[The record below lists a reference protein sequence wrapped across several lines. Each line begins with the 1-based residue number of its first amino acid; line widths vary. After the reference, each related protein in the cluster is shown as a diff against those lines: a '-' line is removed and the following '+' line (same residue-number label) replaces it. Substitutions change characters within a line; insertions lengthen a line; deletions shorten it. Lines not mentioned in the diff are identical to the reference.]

1 MNLSGMKQVVKFLL
15 NNFPR
20 GFLIRLSIALR
31 PLFNYLLLGQKFID
45 PINERSYS
53 KFFPYGYNSPRKN
66 ALSLGKL
73 SLERHRLLWL
83 YLKNETSFFQENNKI
98 LHVAPEQCYYNFFKK
113 HFKNYITIDLDSP
126 LAEYKS
132 DVCDMPFENNSFDF
146 ILCNHVLEHVYDDE
160 LAIIEL
166 RRVLKKNGMAILQ
179 VPLNLNLKKTIDG
192 RDINDIKKRNELFG
206 QYDHL
211 RIYGA
216 DFFDK
221 IKSHGFKVNRL
232 RYCDNLSKDEIKKYG
247 LIEDEIIPVCIKVE

>member
-31 PLFNYLLLGQKFID
+31 PLFNFFLSGKKFID

-66 ALSLGKL
+66 ALSLGTL

-83 YLKNETSFFQENNKI
+83 YLKNETSFFLENNKI

-113 HFKNYITIDLDSP
+113 HFKNYITVDLNSP
-126 LAEYKS
+126 LAEYKA
-132 DVCDMPFENNSFDF
+132 DVCDMPFESNSFDF

-221 IKSHGFKVNRL
+221 IKSH
-232 RYCDNLSKDEIKKYG
+232 
-247 LIEDEIIPVCIKVE
+247 

>member
-31 PLFNYLLLGQKFID
+31 PLFNFFLSGQKFID

-66 ALSLGKL
+66 ALSLGTL

-83 YLKNETSFFQENNKI
+83 YLKNETSFFLENNKI

-113 HFKNYITIDLDSP
+113 HFKNYITVDLNSP
-126 LAEYKS
+126 LAEYKA
-132 DVCDMPFENNSFDF
+132 DVCDMPFESNSFDF

-221 IKSHGFKVNRL
+221 IKNHGFKVNRI
-232 RYCDNLSKDEIKKYG
+232 RYCDNLSRDEIKKYG

>member
-20 GFLIRLSIALR
+20 SFLIRLSIALR
-31 PLFNYLLLGQKFID
+31 PLFNFFLSGQKFID

-53 KFFPYGYNSPRKN
+53 KFFPYGYNTPRKN
-66 ALSLGKL
+66 ALSLGTL

-113 HFKNYITIDLDSP
+113 HFKNYITVDLNSP
-126 LAEYKS
+126 LAEYKA
-132 DVCDMPFENNSFDF
+132 DICNMPFDSNSFDF

-166 RRVLKKNGMAILQ
+166 RRVLKKNGIAILQ
-179 VPLNLNLKKTIDG
+179 VPLNINLDKTIDG
-192 RDINDIKKRNELFG
+192 RDINDMKKRNELFG
-206 QYDHL
+206 QYDHM

-216 DFFDK
+216 DFFEK
-221 IKSHGFKVNRL
+221 IKCHGFKVIKI
-232 RYCDNLSKDEIKKYG
+232 RYCENLSKDEIKKYG
-247 LIEDEIIPVCIKVE
+247 LLEDEIIPVCIKVE